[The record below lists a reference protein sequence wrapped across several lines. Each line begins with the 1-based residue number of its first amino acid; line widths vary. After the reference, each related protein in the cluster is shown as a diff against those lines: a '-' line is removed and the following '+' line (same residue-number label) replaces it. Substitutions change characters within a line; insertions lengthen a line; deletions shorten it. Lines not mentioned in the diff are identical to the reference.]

1 MNVLYFHGFG
11 SSPSSQKVLALREL
25 FGSVVALNSPDM
37 NVPSFERLDFEA
49 MVKLALDEA
58 RHTPPHVIVG
68 SSLGAL
74 VALELVRRGVA
85 APLVLIAPAV
95 GVGERWGSRLPAG
108 DPIEVFNH
116 ARKGKVKIHRA
127 FFEKMGEIRPEAD
140 APSSRVAVIMGRND
154 ESVPFEWV
162 RGVWEAWT
170 KSGNLV
176 RGSKFIE
183 IAGGDHGLV
192 AYADVVAREITAA
205 GSQASGSFKTG

>member
-1 MNVLYFHGFG
+1 MT
-11 SSPSSQKVLALREL
+11 R
-25 FGSVVALNSPDM
+25 
-37 NVPSFERLDFEA
+37 
-49 MVKLALDEA
+49 ALDEA
-58 RHTPPHVIVG
+58 RRYPAHVVVG

-74 VALELVRRGVA
+74 VSVALVRRGVV
-85 APLVLIAPAV
+85 APRVLIAPAV

-140 APSSRVAVIMGRND
+140 VPSSRVAVIMGRND

-183 IAGGDHGLV
+183 IAGGDHGRV
-192 AYADVVAREITAA
+192 AYADGVAPEIHAA
-205 GSQASGSFKTG
+205 EPPASGP